1 MLRPPVILS
10 DGKRAG
16 AGHAVPEFRRGFCR
30 IVRRC
35 DDIGPVLDDV
45 LEEKRADSLPLLR
58 AADKRLEILHDQK
71 VGVSAQRPRRVVE
84 RPGRCGAPAAQLRAA
99 GAHDV
104 RVVEPVR
111 ELGGELCTV
120 RHAEHQQGTGQRL
133 TRLRAAQQAAPPQ
146 CRERLP
152 AERQELLQAVC
163 TGQNAQQKGAGP
175 REHIPEDA
183 DAAAVSQVRAHQVFI
198 HMRHVYP
205 AAVQLAE
212 HVQLVVVQADQRRG
226 DQRTDRRRQP
236 AEPGLADA
244 RQQPAA
250 AVCRQ
255 REKQGI
261 TGQLQE
267 AERGRPAGMRAD
279 IEQRA
284 ITGQQRQKQQ
294 RRVQTDQQDQKY
306 GMPCFFHVSS
316 PLSFADSVP

>member
-1 MLRPPVILS
+1 M
-10 DGKRAG
+10 RA
-16 AGHAVPEFRRGFCR
+16 
-30 IVRRC
+30 
-35 DDIGPVLDDV
+35 
-45 LEEKRADSLPLLR
+45 
-58 AADKRLEILHDQK
+58 
-71 VGVSAQRPRRVVE
+71 
-84 RPGRCGAPAAQLRAA
+84 
-99 GAHDV
+99 
-104 RVVEPVR
+104 VEPVHK
-111 ELGGELCTV
+111 LGGELRAV

-183 DAAAVSQVRAHQVFI
+183 DAAAVSQVSAHQIFI
-198 HMRHVYP
+198 HVRHVYP
-205 AAVQLAE
+205 AAVQPAE

-226 DQRTDRRRQP
+226 DQRKDRRRQP
-236 AEPGLADA
+236 GGRPP
-244 RQQPAA
+244 QQPAA

-267 AERGRPAGMRAD
+267 AERGRPAGIRAD

-284 ITGQQRQKQQ
+284 IAGQQRQKQQ